1 MSFGQEK
8 PQVIVL
14 TDIGGD
20 TDDEQS
26 LVRFLYYSDQFEIKA
41 ICAISRL
48 GHGQDIRPELIYGHL
63 EAYKAIYPN
72 LSLHTKE
79 YPDPDQLMG
88 LVKNGQG
95 NSEAIGEGFDS
106 EASEAI
112 VRIVDKSE
120 ETIHIS
126 VWGGLR
132 ELAQALWKVKNN
144 RTKAELDHFCSKIQ
158 VHAIGDQ
165 DGHRDYI
172 LENFKSLKFIAN
184 GYAWYGFTGVVQLS
198 TFRGMYMTGNQQM
211 QSSDWVKTNI
221 HGNGPLSDR
230 YQLNGHGTN
239 GMKEGDSPSFMG
251 LIGNGLNVAVH
262 PQWGGWGGRYRPLS
276 KSLYIDAPDFMEGTL
291 NERHGVARWRTA
303 FQSDFMARAKW
314 AILPFDQANH
324 NPVVIV
330 NGHKSSTPL
339 YINAQPGKELA
350 LDAVAST
357 DPDGDALTFSWW
369 VYNEIFQPVSPIDF
383 KGSEKNSE
391 VKIKVPPMAPGMQL
405 HLILEV
411 TDKGLPALTT
421 YKRVIITASI

>member
-1 MSFGQEK
+1 MGQQK
-8 PQVIVL
+8 PEVIVL

-26 LVRFLYYSDQFEIKA
+26 LVRFLYYADQFEIKA
-41 ICAISRL
+41 ICATSRL
-48 GHGQDIRPELIYGHL
+48 GHGQDIKPELINGHL
-63 EAYKAIYPN
+63 DAYRAIYPN
-72 LSLHTKE
+72 LLLHTKE
-79 YPDPDQLMG
+79 FPHPDKLMG

-95 NSEAIGEGFDS
+95 NSRALGEGFDS

-112 VRIVDKSE
+112 ISIVDESE
-120 ETIHIS
+120 NTIQIP

-172 LENFKSLKFIAN
+172 LKNFKSLRFIAS

-198 TFRGMYMTGNQQM
+198 SFRGMYMTGNQQM
-211 QSSDWVKTNI
+211 QDAEWVKTNI

-230 YQLNGHGTN
+230 YQLNGHGTD
-239 GMKEGDSPSFMG
+239 GMKEGDSPSFLG
-251 LIGNGLNVAVH
+251 LIGNGLNVPEH
-262 PQWGGWGGRYRPLS
+262 PEWGGWGGRYRQLT
-276 KSLYIDAPDFMEGTL
+276 KTLFIDAPDFMEGTL

-314 AILPFDQANH
+314 AVLPFGQANH
-324 NPVVIV
+324 NPVVMV
-330 NGHKSSTPL
+330 NDHKSTSPL
-339 YINAQPGKELA
+339 YINAQPGKDLE
-350 LDAVAST
+350 LDATASV
-357 DPDGDALTFSWW
+357 DPDGDSLTFSWW
-369 VYNEIFQPVSPIDF
+369 VYNEIFQPVNSIDF
-383 KGSEKNSE
+383 NGTATNSKL
-391 VKIKVPPMAPGMQL
+391 KIKVPPMAPGKQL

-411 TDKGLPALTT
+411 TDKGLPALTS
-421 YKRVIITASI
+421 YKRVIITATI